1 MRYPHVARGARGT
14 VCCWDCDFRTI
25 PPWIAGMSYRVCDGC
40 GRVLLS
46 ECIKRPLSGPTVKE
60 HAMLESAA
68 MWNLHL
74 IYRLSHVS
82 ERFDDDV
89 RGKVRALAGVTR
101 VGARPPPDVSR
112 FRLPMRRSWTPP
124 ARPNSAAA
132 RRATPT
138 TPPGGGGGR
147 QCSSWTNRPY
157 ARWRSPPWLPPRLH
171 RLPIR
176 CSVRA

>member
-1 MRYPHVARGARGT
+1 MARGARGT
-14 VCCWDCDFRTI
+14 VCCWDCDFRMI

-74 IYRLSHVS
+74 IYRLSHVP

-89 RGKVRALAGVTR
+89 LSKVRALAGVTR
-101 VGARPPPDVSR
+101 VAAVRRLTPPRTSR
-112 FRLPMRRSWTPP
+112 FRRPMRRSWTPP
-124 ARPNSAAA
+124 SRPNSAFA
-132 RRATPT
+132 RRSTPT
-138 TPPGGGGGR
+138 TPPGVVAADSAARGRIGRTQGGVALRG
-147 QCSSWTNRPY
+147 
-157 ARWRSPPWLPPRLH
+157 SPPGFTKDAL
-171 RLPIR
+171 
-176 CSVRA
+176 